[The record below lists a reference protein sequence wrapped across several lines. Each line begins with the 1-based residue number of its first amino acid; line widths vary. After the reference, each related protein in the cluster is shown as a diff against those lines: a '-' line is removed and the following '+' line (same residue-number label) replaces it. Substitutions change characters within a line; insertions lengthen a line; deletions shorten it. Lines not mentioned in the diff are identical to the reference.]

1 MKRLILQVI
10 FIFLCSFNI
19 SPGQLAAAELSTGG
33 TIFVPAYR
41 SFYQIYGSTRDS
53 YALTS
58 TVLLFNRDP
67 KQAVEVLSIDF
78 FDSSGKLLKNLIDAP
93 LLIKPQNSKEI
104 TIQPRTQPED
114 CGAHLIVRW
123 KSNQP
128 ANAPVV
134 EVLMVGQVLN
144 RGISFNTQGYEVKE

>member
-1 MKRLILQVI
+1 MLPP
-10 FIFLCSFNI
+10 CH
-19 SPGQLAAAELSTGG
+19 LAAAELSTAG
-33 TIFVPAYR
+33 TIYVPVYR
-41 SFYQIYGSTRDS
+41 SFYQIYGSTKDS
-53 YALTS
+53 YALS
-58 TVLLFNRDP
+58 TTIFLHNIDS
-67 KQAVEVLSIDF
+67 KQAVEVLSVDF
-78 FDSSGKLLKNLIDAP
+78 FDSSGKLLKNLLNAP
-93 LLIKPQNSKEI
+93 LLIKTRNSKEI

-114 CGAHLIVRW
+114 CAAHLIVRW

>member
-1 MKRLILQVI
+1 MRKLLSLI
-10 FIFLCSFNI
+10 FIFFFSLNI
-19 SPGQLAAAELSTGG
+19 SPPQLAAGELSTGS

-58 TVLLFNRDP
+58 TVLLFNIDP
-67 KQAVEVLSIDF
+67 KQGIEVLSVDF

-93 LLIKPQNSKEI
+93 LLIKPRNSKEI

-144 RGISFNTQGYEVKE
+144 RGISFSTQGYEVKE

>member
-1 MKRLILQVI
+1 MKKLLSLIVI
-10 FIFLCSFNI
+10 FFFSFNI
-19 SPGQLAAAELSTGG
+19 SPPQLAAGELSTGG

-53 YALTS
+53 YALT
-58 TVLLFNRDP
+58 TTIVLHNIDP
-67 KQAVEVLSIDF
+67 KQAIEVLAIDF
-78 FDSSGKLLKNLIDAP
+78 FDSSGKLLKNLLDAP
-93 LLIKPQNSKEI
+93 VPVKPRNSKEI
-104 TIQPRTQPED
+104 TIQPRKQADED

-123 KSNQP
+123 KSSQP